1 MKIKNKRRSSTPL
14 NIVTSFNIDKKKTK
28 KKNNKM
34 LDSIKKTSF
43 FHLPLINF
51 SNENENLSDSEIRNR
66 KISHSKKSS
75 TNKIKLNDSQINN
88 YNVNLNVNIQNNY
101 NSNNESSEK
110 NYSGRKK
117 KDTMD
122 LILKNLKGLSE
133 NLKNPTSFFR
143 NYDNHNASTL
153 RGSNLTNKSINRI
166 NKNLI
171 ENMNLH
177 IKKIEEIYEKIIVSL
192 IEKLMKNKK

>member
-1 MKIKNKRRSSTPL
+1 M
-14 NIVTSFNIDKKKTK
+14 IDS
-28 KKNNKM
+28 M
-34 LDSIKKTSF
+34 KKTSF

-66 KISHSKKSS
+66 KISHSKKNSM
-75 TNKIKLNDSQINN
+75 NKIKLNDSQINN

-101 NSNNESSEK
+101 NLNNESSEK

-133 NLKNPTSFFR
+133 NLKNPT
-143 NYDNHNASTL
+143 
-153 RGSNLTNKSINRI
+153 NLLKMKNEDEKKSYLNINSIINNENNDDI
-166 NKNLI
+166 NKLNIQIEKIDNLFEKI
-171 ENMNLH
+171 LMSIVERQ
-177 IKKIEEIYEKIIVSL
+177 IKK
-192 IEKLMKNKK
+192 

>member
-1 MKIKNKRRSSTPL
+1 
-14 NIVTSFNIDKKKTK
+14 
-28 KKNNKM
+28 M

-51 SNENENLSDSEIRNR
+51 SNENENLSDSEIRIR

-75 TNKIKLNDSQINN
+75 MNKIKFNDSQINN